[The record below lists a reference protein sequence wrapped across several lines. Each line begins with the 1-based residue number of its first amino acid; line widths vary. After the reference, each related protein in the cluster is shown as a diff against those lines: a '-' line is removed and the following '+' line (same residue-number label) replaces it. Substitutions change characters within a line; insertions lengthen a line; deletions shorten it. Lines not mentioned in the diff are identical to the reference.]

1 MTEKDHSGERRES
14 EGEPPAPPR
23 MQFSLFTLCATIT
36 LLCVPFAIWGAM
48 LRANQL
54 APSPLLL
61 LLCVVAPLALMIV
74 VGVVAQVRS
83 WRGRRSRPDQPRSQ
97 GDDS

>member
-1 MTEKDHSGERRES
+1 MTEKDHSRERRES

-83 WRGRRSRPDQPRSQ
+83 WHARHARRGGPPTA
-97 GDDS
+97 DDS

>member
-1 MTEKDHSGERRES
+1 MTESDHSGERRQS

-23 MQFSLFTLCATIT
+23 MQFSLITLCATIT

-48 LRANQL
+48 LRPNQME
-54 APSPLLL
+54 PSPLLV

-74 VGVVAQVRS
+74 VSIVGRVRS
-83 WRGRRSRPDQPRSQ
+83 WHARHSRRSGPPTA
-97 GDDS
+97 DDS

>member
-1 MTEKDHSGERRES
+1 
-14 EGEPPAPPR
+14 

-48 LRANQL
+48 LRPNQME
-54 APSPLLL
+54 PSPLLV

-74 VGVVAQVRS
+74 VSIVGRVRS
-83 WRGRRSRPDQPRSQ
+83 WHARHARRSGPPTA
-97 GDDS
+97 DDS